1 MKEQEQKNRL
11 KMIITEMVIIMD
23 NVIDETQDESL
34 WRIRQ
39 DFMKATTIKEKI
51 WIAQAFEES
60 IH

>member
-1 MKEQEQKNRL
+1 MKEQEKNRL
-11 KMIITEMVIIMD
+11 KTIITEMVMIMD

-60 IH
+60 I

>member
-1 MKEQEQKNRL
+1 MKEQEKNRL
-11 KMIITEMVIIMD
+11 KTIITEMVMIMD

-60 IH
+60 IQ

>member
-1 MKEQEQKNRL
+1 MKEKEKNRL
-11 KMIITEMVIIMD
+11 KMIITEIVMIMD
-23 NVIDETQDESL
+23 NVIDETQEESL